1 MLLPNTDQ
9 VLDRV
14 RIRLVQLIASLPPS
28 PDGYLIPLRHQIQE
42 ASMTE
47 YQSQYPRLQHAL
59 IGHTMNM
66 VIPMYHMVNMMPPH
80 QIEQVETVQ
89 QVHQWQQ
96 QAQQCANCG
105 HSGQQQPL

>member
-1 MLLPNTDQ
+1 
-9 VLDRV
+9 
-14 RIRLVQLIASLPPS
+14 
-28 PDGYLIPLRHQIQE
+28 
-42 ASMTE
+42 
-47 YQSQYPRLQHAL
+47 
-59 IGHTMNM
+59 M

-105 HSGQQQPL
+105 HSGQQQPLILRSLGIHFKFSGSLGFLDSVLIIQYAHM